1 MRVVGKRTS
10 RPSIAM
16 FGVVCVTLCIVM
28 RYAAR
33 IAGSRLGQSVGF
45 SWSGKS
51 VSAVDVAIV
60 SGPVSREDKRMKLS
74 SDGVMG

>member
-10 RPSIAM
+10 RPSIDM

-33 IAGSRLGQSVGF
+33 IAGSRFGQSVVLCGLHVSSGRRNGDGTEKCGF
-45 SWSGKS
+45 C
-51 VSAVDVAIV
+51 
-60 SGPVSREDKRMKLS
+60 
-74 SDGVMG
+74 